1 MNARKLIYTIVVIAL
16 SFPLGAFA
24 QDNQM
29 VSKKE
34 NKKELGVS
42 IGGNFG
48 YFKDDLFSAL
58 NYNKAG
64 VSSEISYTVGYTK
77 RKTILDVKIGFEQGK
92 LKYPGVCEYGADY
105 WNGSIQVDFMKQLL
119 EKQGHSLYVGG
130 RYRTF
135 GQRAYLNE
143 NGGTSAYSYI
153 VNHGLHFNAMYNF
166 SHGKHNLSSMVSVSL
181 LGYTTHTPDN
191 WWDDYTFDSAPN
203 VTTYL
208 FDGGVTLPNEF
219 LNIEW
224 RSTYSYQLSK
234 RVSLG
239 AIYTLKYD
247 RLEQRFSYSELNN
260 NVSINV
266 KIKL

>member
-1 MNARKLIYTIVVIAL
+1 MSTSRFKYIIIGIVL
-16 SFPLGAFA
+16 LLPLGVFA
-24 QDNQM
+24 QEKREDNQ
-29 VSKKE
+29 KK
-34 NKKELGVS
+34 NKKEIGVS
-42 IGGNFG
+42 VGGNFG

-77 RKTILDVKIGFEQGK
+77 RKTILDVKVMFEQGK
-92 LKYPGVCEYGADY
+92 LSYPGVSEFNADY
-105 WNGSIQVDFMKQLL
+105 WNATIQVDFMKQLF

-130 RYRTF
+130 RYRSF

-153 VNHGLHFNAMYNF
+153 VNHGLHFNTMYNF
-166 SHGKHNLSSMVSVSL
+166 SRGKHNLSSMVSVSL

-191 WWDDYTFDSAPN
+191 WWDDYTYDSSPN
-203 VTTYL
+203 VATYM
-208 FDGGVTLPNEF
+208 FDGSFTLPNEF
-219 LNIEW
+219 LNVEW

-234 RVSLG
+234 SVSLG
-239 AIYTLKYD
+239 ASYWLKYD

-260 NVSINV
+260 NISINV